1 VQDYILSE
9 YFIYLILS
17 NVLSLAWLY
26 LAVFLA
32 YKFVNWSMRPIKLFE
47 EGKHL
52 FFQCTIKIIRYLL
65 AISIYLIFIVF
76 ALVIGGL
83 LIYLSGLIWLF
94 EDLWM
99 NLLNL
104 EWKN

>member
-1 VQDYILSE
+1 MQNNILSE
-9 YFIYLILS
+9 YVIYLILS

-26 LAVFLA
+26 LAAFLA

-52 FFQCTIKIIRYLL
+52 LFQWTIKITRYVFT
-65 AISIYLIFIVF
+65 ISIYIIFIVI

-83 LIYLSGLIWLF
+83 LVYISGLIWLF